1 MPVSDMITGE
11 LGVELRMK
19 ERSPLIGSGLPCC
32 GGGLFGLLPINYSLQ
47 ILIFNY
53 P

>member
-11 LGVELRMK
+11 LEVELRMK
-19 ERSPLIGSGLPCC
+19 ERSPLIGSGPPGC
-32 GGGLFGLLPINYSLQ
+32 GGGLFGLLPFNYSLQ
-47 ILIFNY
+47 ILIFGY